1 MNVQRRDRLRIR
13 YIGEQARE
21 SLAMRLYRL
30 WCVYDIAVMSQ
41 GDSLTCVFKG
51 VLRRVIRTHM
61 HRGSWI

>member
-1 MNVQRRDRLRIR
+1 MNVQRRGRLRIR

-41 GDSLTCVFKG
+41 GDLRTCVFKG
-51 VLRRVIRTHM
+51 VLRRAMRI
-61 HRGSWI
+61 